1 MEEKT
6 YTLKHNGKSF
16 IFKDNVTLREV
27 EISDKVAKSE
37 SIQVDVVVDE
47 SAAIALQ

>member
-6 YTLKHNGKSF
+6 YTLKHNGNAF
-16 IFKDNVTLREV
+16 IFKDNATLREV

-37 SIQVDVVVDE
+37 STQIDVAVDE

>member
-16 IFKDNVTLREV
+16 IFKDNATMDEV
-27 EISDKVAKSE
+27 EISGEKAKRE
-37 SIQVDVVVDE
+37 MTQVDVAVDE